1 MGDTLGH
8 YAAYKG
14 HFKVL
19 QYLIKLNDTFNTP
32 NYVQT
37 QIKTE
42 RTDCNRCSPTI
53 STIMDVQKP
62 SNSKLRNSM
71 NGTNYNI
78 VYCVVFAELDA
89 VIILILDFVL
99 IGF

>member
-14 HFKVL
+14 QVQVL
-19 QYLIKLNDTFNTP
+19 QYLINLNDTFNTP

-42 RTDCNRCSPTI
+42 RTDCNGCSPTI
-53 STIMDVQKP
+53 SPRMDVQKP
-62 SNSKLRNSM
+62 SKSKLRGSM
-71 NGTNYNI
+71 NGINNNI
-78 VYCVVFAELDA
+78 VYCFVFDELN
-89 VIILILDFVL
+89 VFMSLIF
-99 IGF
+99 

>member
-14 HFKVL
+14 HFQVL

-42 RTDCNRCSPTI
+42 RTNCYRCSPT
-53 STIMDVQKP
+53 SSSIMDVQKP
-62 SNSKLRNSM
+62 SKPKLRNSM
-71 NGTNYNI
+71 NEINDNI
-78 VYCVVFAELDA
+78 EYCFVFDGLNL
-89 VIILILDFVL
+89 VIIFNFGIP
-99 IGF
+99 